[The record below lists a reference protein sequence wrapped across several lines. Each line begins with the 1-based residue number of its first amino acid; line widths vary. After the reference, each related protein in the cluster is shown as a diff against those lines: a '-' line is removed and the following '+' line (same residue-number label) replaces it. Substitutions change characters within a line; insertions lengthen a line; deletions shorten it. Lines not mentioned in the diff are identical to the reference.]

1 MLTQYEIILRLVI
14 ASFLGGMIGLE
25 REKHGQP
32 AGLRTHIILAIG
44 AAIAMCISIN
54 LAIQFHAEAT
64 NGDPERLAAQV
75 ISGIGFLGAGAI
87 FRYGSGV
94 KGLTT
99 AASLWTVAIIGLA
112 IGAGYMSIGIVSTI
126 LVLFTLIGLDMFE
139 KYYLHG
145 SATRTIVLKGKD
157 RPRFFEDVKSILK
170 QYNIS
175 IKSINF
181 SKDNRN
187 NELEVEA
194 IVKLMKDQDISNII
208 DAINRIEG
216 VDAFKLCS

>member
-1 MLTQYEIILRLVI
+1 MLTEYEIILRLVI

-32 AGLRTHIILAIG
+32 AGLRTHIILSIG

-54 LAIQFHAEAT
+54 LAIQFHTEAT

-126 LVLFTLIGLDMFE
+126 LVLFTLIGLDMYE
-139 KYYLHG
+139 KNYLHG
-145 SATRTIVLKGKD
+145 SATRTIVLNGKD
-157 RPRFFEDVKSILK
+157 RPRFLEDVKSILK

-175 IKSINF
+175 IKTINISNDF
-181 SKDNRN
+181 QNK
-187 NELEVEA
+187 ELEVEA
-194 IVKLMKDQDISNII
+194 VVKLMKDQDISKIM
-208 DAINRIEG
+208 DAINKIED
-216 VDAFKLCS
+216 VTSFKLRS